1 MQYVV
6 YVQVISRAGV
16 SAHTIELHLLV
27 DLGMES
33 SHGARNRL
41 HLSGS
46 SPQNARMCSRHPGSQ
61 QNWTLSRDKSE
72 KRIRSSPWHLV
83 VVEKCS
89 EFQMSTHV
97 LTQSF

>member
-46 SPQNARMCSRHPGSQ
+46 SPQNARMCSRHRVHSKIGPCHGTNQ
-61 QNWTLSRDKSE
+61 RN
-72 KRIRSSPWHLV
+72 
-83 VVEKCS
+83 
-89 EFQMSTHV
+89 EFVAHHGI
-97 LTQSF
+97 